1 MGWLGWLVAL
11 LAAAG
16 AAWLLRAYRAER
28 ARAAELLYEKM
39 DLENE
44 LDSLHAERVANPPP
58 PAAAVVA
65 PVIAASHAAE
75 DAAGP
80 LRELAGQID
89 EFRSRSRAYD
99 AAVEQCLQPLE
110 LMVGADAQTLA
121 SALGFI
127 DKARKPL
134 FAARMALLKTPLQ
147 KDNTALAAV
156 HDALQ
161 DDAAPPAPAG
171 DAEADTN
178 AAQQVAQ
185 SA

>member
-28 ARAAELLYEKM
+28 GRAAELLYEKM

-44 LDSLHAERVANPPP
+44 LDTLHAERVANPPEP
-58 PAAAVVA
+58 VAAVA
-65 PVIAASHAAE
+65 PVVVTSNVAE
-75 DAAGP
+75 DAAVP

-89 EFRSRSRAYD
+89 EFRARSRSYD

-121 SALGFI
+121 AALAHI

-134 FAARMALLKTPLQ
+134 FAARIALMKTPLQ
-147 KDNTALAAV
+147 KNNAALAAV

-161 DDAAPPAPAG
+161 DETAQAADADAPDAA
-171 DAEADTN
+171 AEG
-178 AAQQVAQ
+178 
-185 SA
+185 SAHSA